1 MAVMDPITLAD
12 GPPEHPILDYDHL
25 FREGMRQLERM
36 SDGSWTDFNSHDP
49 GITILETLCYALT
62 DVGYRIFHAVPDLL
76 ADGGADAQANLFSA
90 AEVLSGRAV
99 TIADLRRVAIDVQGV
114 KNAWVE
120 PVDLPSVRLRFD
132 DGAKELSV
140 DGAPLTATA
149 PSESAEAVVLR
160 GLYRVLI
167 EKSDLE
173 DIDGPALRRA
183 VARRLHAHRNL
194 CEDFDEIRVLD
205 TQPIAVYAS
214 IEIGELENTEQL
226 LVDIYER
233 IASYISPAIP
243 FLTLNDLLARGVA
256 IDEAFDGPALDR
268 GFVDAAA
275 LNTARRRRA
284 LYVSDLVRE
293 ITGISGVRAVRRLR
307 LGKAGLGGGEP
318 WTLTLDDPNTTPKF
332 SPDDSRIELFKGP
345 LALSMDAATRARV
358 AAAFGDRLRS
368 ARLFKPLVRDQ
379 RDVPVPSGTS
389 REVATHIPLEAEFPL
404 AYGIG
409 RGALPPSTPPARLA
423 AANQLRGYL
432 AFFDQILANTLA
444 QLAHVGDL
452 LSFDAD
458 ATHSYFSQPT
468 ANAADDVSTVPVLAP
483 LFAAGFGAGE
493 LQAMIEPA
501 GSPGAAARRN
511 RFLNH
516 LLARFA
522 EEMTDDPRI
531 TAATADGA
539 DGMAPLLA
547 AKRAF
552 LKRLPWLSGGRGTGI
567 NYLAADGPDTG
578 PPLADRLRLKL
589 ALPEGDEGRFFIV
602 EHILLRAIGDD
613 VVQKLP
619 FLAAAESRDPFSL
632 QLSFVF
638 PDRMK
643 PLAPLIER
651 LVREETPAHLVPY
664 IHWLGEAELAVFAA
678 AYGDWL
684 AMLRRYALGDTLG
697 IDADAP
703 Q

>member
-1 MAVMDPITLAD
+1 MDPITLAD
-12 GPPEHPILDYDHL
+12 GPPEHPILDYDGL
-25 FREGMRQLERM
+25 VREGLRQLERM
-36 SDGSWTDFNSHDP
+36 SDGQWTDFNSHDP

-62 DVGYRIFHAVPDLL
+62 DIGYRIFHPVPDLL
-76 ADGGADAQANLFSA
+76 ANGGADARANLFSA
-90 AEVLSGRAV
+90 GEVLSGRAV

-120 PVDLPSVRLRFD
+120 PAELPSVRLRFD

-140 DGAPLTATA
+140 DGATATATA
-149 PSESAEAVVLR
+149 PSESAESVVLR

-173 DIDGPALRRA
+173 DIDGPTLRRA

-194 CEDFDEIRVLD
+194 CEDFDDIRVLD

-214 IEIGELENTEQL
+214 VEIGELENAEHV

-233 IASYISPAIP
+233 IATYISPAIP
-243 FLTLNDLLARGVA
+243 FLTLTDLLARGVA
-256 IDEAFDGPALDR
+256 IDDAFDGPALDR
-268 GFVDAAA
+268 GFVDEAA
-275 LNTARRRRA
+275 LNAARRRRA

-307 LGKAGLGGGEP
+307 LGKPGLGSGEP

-332 SPDDSRIELFKGP
+332 SPDDSRIDMFKGP
-345 LALSMDAATRARV
+345 LALTIDEAARKRV

-368 ARLFKPLVRDQ
+368 ARLYKPLARDQ
-379 RDVPVPSGTS
+379 RDAPVPAGTG
-389 REVATHIPLEAEFPL
+389 RDVATHVPLEAEFPL

-432 AFFDQILANTLA
+432 AFFDQMLANTLA

-458 ATHSYFSQPT
+458 GTQSYFSQPI
-468 ANAADDVSTVPVLAP
+468 ANAADEVSTVPALAP
-483 LFAAGFGAGE
+483 LFAAGFDASE
-493 LQAMIEPA
+493 LQAMIEPP
-501 GSPGAAARRN
+501 GSPSAALRRN

-522 EEMTDDPRI
+522 EEMTDDPLV
-531 TAATADGA
+531 TAAAAAGA
-539 DGMAPLLA
+539 GGMAPLLA

-552 LKRLPWLSGGRGTGI
+552 LRRLPWLGGGRGSGV
-567 NYLAADGPDTG
+567 NYLASEGPDTV
-578 PPLADRLRLKL
+578 PPLAERLRLKL
-589 ALPEGDEGRFFIV
+589 ALPEGDDGRFFIV
-602 EHILLRAIGDD
+602 EHILLRAIGADA
-613 VVQKLP
+613 VQNLP

-638 PDRMK
+638 PDRLK

-664 IHWLGEAELAVFAA
+664 IHWLGEAELATFAA

-697 IDADAP
+697 LEADSTP
-703 Q
+703 